1 MADQE
6 ASQPRMRLSRTASLI
21 FSAVAFSTLAF
32 FFRSLLSY
40 AALPIIVVGLLTS
53 IVELGFP
60 PFIRFIGCLGSHNC
74 TGPQSAV
81 SISEKAP
88 DRGPLTMRRIP
99 PTITVGEVLPL
110 SERTQLCGAE
120 HTELSAP
127 KATCTAL
134 SIGWKSLCPKSPYQQ
149 IKSGSCCISALLTI
163 STKAR
168 QRRD

>member
-6 ASQPRMRLSRTASLI
+6 ASQPRMRLSRTADLI

-32 FFRSLLSY
+32 FRSLLCY
-40 AALPIIVVGLLTS
+40 AALPIIVVGLQTS
-53 IVELGFP
+53 IAELGFP
-60 PFIRFIGCLGSHNC
+60 PFIRFIGCIRSHDC

-88 DRGPLTMRRIP
+88 DPGPLTMRRIP
-99 PTITVGEVLPL
+99 PTITVGEVLPF

-127 KATCTAL
+127 KAPRTEL
-134 SIGWKSLCPKSPYQQ
+134 SL
-149 IKSGSCCISALLTI
+149 
-163 STKAR
+163 
-168 QRRD
+168 